1 MKRRRIIPTM
11 TRSAPTTATAAVA
24 VTLGVG
30 TLGRQLGLAPMPP
43 GLVQIFGPVAEAS
56 GKFVAD
62 SVRRGLFVVL
72 VLLCPIWAGAT
83 IGDVS
88 PVPLFEE
95 HFEVPLAGFTFFA
108 GAVATL
114 WAARDYG
121 AGTALTAVRRYGG
134 RLRDRTARWVA
145 RAAAVIKPGRGAR
158 AARLDAWGRVYNSA

>member
-1 MKRRRIIPTM
+1 M
-11 TRSAPTTATAAVA
+11 TRSEPRTAAAAVA

-56 GKFVAD
+56 GRFVSD
-62 SVRRGLFVVL
+62 SVRRGIFVVL

-95 HFEVPLAGFTFFA
+95 HFEVPLAGFAFFA
-108 GAVATL
+108 GAVATF
-114 WAARDYG
+114 WAVRDSG
-121 AGTALTAVRRYGG
+121 AGTAPTPVRRLRRMPRDG
-134 RLRDRTARWVA
+134 RERWIA
-145 RAAAVIKPGRGAR
+145 RAAALIKTGRGAR
-158 AARLDAWGRVYNSA
+158 AARQDARGTPPHSA